1 MKMDFR
7 LGIEINDPFLTSF
20 SENNA
25 FPFIEVDVI
34 AVQGNHLTNTH
45 SRGRKKVYHRKI
57 ADIAAVVPHDFQCLV
72 GVGFFDY
79 LCRFYFVDSAYRA
92 FYDVVLVL
100 KPRKVAGQNA
110 ADIIYRDLA

>member
-1 MKMDFR
+1 MDFCP
-7 LGIEINDPFLTSF
+7 GIEINDPFLTPF

-34 AVQGNHLTNTH
+34 AVKGNHLTNTH

-72 GVGFFDY
+72 GVSFLDHFCCFY
-79 LCRFYFVDSAYRA
+79 LVNPAHRTFH
-92 FYDVVLVL
+92 DVVLVF

-110 ADIIYRDLA
+110 ADIIYCDLA